1 MSNNNAQVQLLNL
14 AKIQNQL
21 DEIVFENIDTGRNW
35 ERAQMLL
42 RKLLEDSEQFF
53 SNILER
59 TNGKLPKA
67 NSYWA
72 LFMDL
77 VAKLTYF
84 TAYAE
89 QQLGEEPSILAS
101 KYAAAVSFLPNC
113 EHEGCVEFFEE
124 VCESYKAVANEDLP
138 KKSYSISEAIE
149 NYFNFL
155 KASK

>member
-1 MSNNNAQVQLLNL
+1 MSNNNAQFLNL
-14 AKIQNQL
+14 AKIQLQL

-42 RKLLEDSEQFF
+42 HELLEESKQFF
-53 SNILER
+53 SNYLER
-59 TNGKLPKA
+59 NDGKLPKA

-77 VAKLTYF
+77 VARLSYF
-84 TAYAE
+84 IAYAE
-89 QQLGEEPSILAS
+89 QQLGEGPSILAS

-113 EHEGCVEFFEE
+113 EHEGCVDFFEE
-124 VCESYKAVANEDLP
+124 VCESYKSVANEDLP
-138 KKSYSISEAIE
+138 KKNYSIAEAIE

>member
-1 MSNNNAQVQLLNL
+1 MSNNTAQFLNL
-14 AKIQNQL
+14 AKIQLQL

-42 RKLLEDSEQFF
+42 NELLEDSKQFF
-53 SNILER
+53 SNYLER
-59 TNGKLPKA
+59 NDGKLPKA
-67 NSYWA
+67 SSYWA

-77 VAKLTYF
+77 VARLTYF
-84 TAYAE
+84 IAYAE
-89 QQLGEEPSILAS
+89 QQLEAEPSSLAS

-124 VCESYKAVANEDLP
+124 VCESYKSVTNEDLP
-138 KKSYSISEAIE
+138 KKNYSITEAIE